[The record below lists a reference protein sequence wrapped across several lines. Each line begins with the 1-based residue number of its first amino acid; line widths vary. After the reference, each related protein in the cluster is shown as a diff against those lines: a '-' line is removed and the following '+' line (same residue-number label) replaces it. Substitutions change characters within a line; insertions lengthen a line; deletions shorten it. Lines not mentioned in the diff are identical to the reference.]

1 MKVKEYFKNILK
13 KTQKKAVKKHNSK
26 HKETFTVKEVVWLLV
41 ITCIINAAFI
51 VLIKINPTKTKTNI
65 TSNDDTIEEIIET
78 YNYIKNNY
86 YKDVDDKILVN
97 GAVKGMTEALGDK
110 YSEFIEESES
120 DTYNIILEGEY
131 YGIGVQIADL
141 ENKQIMI
148 TNIIANSPASKTDLK
163 AGDII
168 TKLNGE
174 STENM
179 TSSDIGKQI
188 KGAKNVEFA
197 ITIKRNDQ
205 EKTIKVRTEK
215 VILDSVTSEI
225 ISKDSKKVGYIY
237 ISIFAANTDTQF
249 INKLAELEQSGID
262 SLIIDVRDNTGGHL
276 SAITNILSS
285 IMNSNKVIYQISNRD
300 GKVEKIYSSGTKSKT
315 YPIVVLGNGASASAS
330 ELLIS
335 GLRES
340 YGAKFVGTKTFG
352 KGSVQELQTISSTGE
367 QYKITTKKWLTANGN
382 SIDGVGITPDYA
394 VELSEEYMNNPSN
407 DTDNQLQKALE
418 IISK

>member
-13 KTQKKAVKKHNSK
+13 KTQKKAVKKHISK

-205 EKTIKVRTEK
+205 EKTVKVRTEK

-249 INKLAELEQSGID
+249 INKLAELEKSGID

-300 GKVEKIYSSGTKSKT
+300 GKVEKTYSSGTKSKT